1 MFGRYGFSVCCAC
14 FEMQDVEEQQVNP
27 MSSPEGFV
35 KQLLVAARICDVPL
49 EGENFSRNLDD
60 ESFQQVLRMSK
71 LTPAFSFNFVRM
83 DKSLFEPRNWASF
96 SRFVR
101 QISAVNTNLDI
112 SGGNASSPSAAAFAG
127 GVLAY

>member
-1 MFGRYGFSVCCAC
+1 MRDA
-14 FEMQDVEEQQVNP
+14 EEKQVNP
-27 MSSPEGFV
+27 TSRPEGFL
-35 KQLLVAARICDVPL
+35 KQLLLAARMCDVPL

-71 LTPAFSFNFVRM
+71 FYSDGQETPSFSFNFVRM
-83 DKSLFEPRNWASF
+83 DKSLFEPRNWVSF

-101 QISAVNTNLDI
+101 QISAVNTNSDVG
-112 SGGNASSPSAAAFAG
+112 GGNAASPSAAAFAG